1 MELSQPRPRGG
12 EPGAKPTHDFLS
24 LYSPAAHQDPSP
36 TIPGS
41 YLKTHNFLQPLE
53 QVGKNVCEEVEY
65 TKKSLP
71 PAAPT
76 VGEHILP
83 GGMGTYSISH
93 IPHIN
98 QTQKVSKPE
107 GIVISA
113 AQSSSSNN
121 NDENSNCSSYTGS
134 GFTLWEESNANKGKT
149 RKENNIAGNR
159 HTMRD
164 GGIKFGVPWMT
175 SMEQPSK
182 SSSINNH
189 PGTTF
194 SSLSS
199 SHRSSAPKSQYFV
212 DMKSGRNFQEVE
224 DINEGF
230 VIKKEPFY
238 HHKGSISTK
247 ADTASSDKK
256 PNSPRSKHSAT
267 EQRRRSKIN
276 DRHVIEYIQF
286 LQEKVHKYEDS
297 SQRWTNE
304 PPKTIPINDFIHQPQ
319 IPTRQNLLDSNMIS
333 HDATN
338 ETSQHPQ
345 STNKPSASAAASY
358 EQISTP
364 DTATTASQAQELII
378 EGGTISISTI
388 YSQRLA
394 SALTQ
399 ALNSSGVDL
408 SHANISVQI
417 DLGKRSNT
425 SRLESSPPDLKEN
438 DTRFND
444 QSIARS
450 RLVSTWEDE
459 NDQGFDGGGIEAA
472 AHGGRLG
479 FVRFGASLFPSDFWV
494 DQEFLINISG
504 IFGGSWR
511 FLADSPILRNY
522 GLLDLGVGLLVHSLM
537 SVDGFTDDEFVV
549 YDPVTLISRLNVSN
563 PLHLHPNDSAALTV
577 VFVKLKGI
585 ENYQVW
591 SCAMLLALEGKN
603 KIGFIDGSCRRLNA
617 LWKQSDTLIELPRC
631 TCHAAE
637 DFKKHVCRLEV
648 IFSLEKPYLI
658 WGVLM
663 LLSLV
668 RSAYATISSEE
679 SHKVASGSISGT
691 SQKSQT
697 SAFVFNMPNSG
708 NFLRNQTS
716 SNTPIPIATFRPN
729 YVKNNIQGG
738 GSGLVC
744 ENCGFNGHTIDK
756 CFKLIGYHDG
766 SFLHREKFLG

>member
-1 MELSQPRPRGG
+1 MELSQPRPRG

-24 LYSPAAHQDPSP
+24 LYSPAHQDPSP

-53 QVGKNVCEEVEY
+53 QVGKTVCEEVEY
-65 TKKSLP
+65 IKKSFP
-71 PAAPT
+71 PSPPT

-134 GFTLWEESNANKGKT
+134 GFTLWEESNVNKGKT
-149 RKENNIAGNR
+149 RKENNIAANR

-164 GGIKFGVPWMT
+164 GGMKFGVPWMT
-175 SMEQPSK
+175 SIEQPSK

-189 PGTTF
+189 PSTT
-194 SSLSS
+194 
-199 SHRSSAPKSQYFV
+199 RSSAPKSQYFV

-230 VIKKEPFY
+230 SMLRGIIPHGDQKRD
-238 HHKGSISTK
+238 K
-247 ADTASSDKK
+247 ASFLL
-256 PNSPRSKHSAT
+256 
-267 EQRRRSKIN
+267 E
-276 DRHVIEYIQF
+276 VIEYIQF

-297 SQRWTNE
+297 SQGWTNE

-319 IPTRQNLLDSNMIS
+319 IPTNQNLLDSNMIS

-388 YSQRLA
+388 YSQGLA

-417 DLGKRSNT
+417 DLGKRSNANT
-425 SRLESSPPDLKEN
+425 NTLESSPHNLKEN
-438 DTRFND
+438 ETRSND
-444 QSIARS
+444 QSIAHS

-459 NDQGFDGGGIEAA
+459 KDQGFK
-472 AHGGRLG
+472 RLKT
-479 FVRFGASLFPSDFWV
+479 S
-494 DQEFLINISG
+494 
-504 IFGGSWR
+504 
-511 FLADSPILRNY
+511 RN
-522 GLLDLGVGLLVHSLM
+522 
-537 SVDGFTDDEFVV
+537 
-549 YDPVTLISRLNVSN
+549 
-563 PLHLHPNDSAALTV
+563 
-577 VFVKLKGI
+577 
-585 ENYQVW
+585 
-591 SCAMLLALEGKN
+591 
-603 KIGFIDGSCRRLNA
+603 
-617 LWKQSDTLIELPRC
+617 
-631 TCHAAE
+631 
-637 DFKKHVCRLEV
+637 
-648 IFSLEKPYLI
+648 
-658 WGVLM
+658 
-663 LLSLV
+663 
-668 RSAYATISSEE
+668 
-679 SHKVASGSISGT
+679 
-691 SQKSQT
+691 
-697 SAFVFNMPNSG
+697 
-708 NFLRNQTS
+708 
-716 SNTPIPIATFRPN
+716 
-729 YVKNNIQGG
+729 
-738 GSGLVC
+738 
-744 ENCGFNGHTIDK
+744 
-756 CFKLIGYHDG
+756 
-766 SFLHREKFLG
+766 